1 MHVLDDTSYECESL
15 SRKAMFGYE
24 QVLLQSC
31 LDDLQLVSE
40 DYADLIRRCGP
51 LGNKTKQSLEIN
63 EEDHGKAIMVFTVVT
78 VVFLPLSFVTSYLG
92 MVSPCPSAITYIVH

>member
-1 MHVLDDTSYECESL
+1 MRVLDDTSYEQDTL
-15 SRKAMFGYE
+15 SRKSMFSYE
-24 QVLLQSC
+24 QILLQSC

-51 LGNKTKQSLEIN
+51 LSNRTKQSLEIN

-78 VVFLPLSFVTSYLG
+78 VIFLPLSFATSYLG
-92 MVSPCPSAITYIVH
+92 MVRNC